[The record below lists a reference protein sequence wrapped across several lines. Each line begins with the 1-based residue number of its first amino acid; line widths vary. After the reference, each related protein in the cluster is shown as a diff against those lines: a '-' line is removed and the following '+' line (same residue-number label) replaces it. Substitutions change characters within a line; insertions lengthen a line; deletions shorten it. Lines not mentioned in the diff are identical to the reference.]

1 MYNQFQID
9 MLKKIS
15 DKIKSE
21 TSITQISPCSGSTF
35 HDGKN
40 CFYFAVKI
48 SLGDVIND
56 EEKYLLNALSINPNK
71 DVINFTLWS
80 DDNNELK
87 AGSILFWSINM
98 DSFRED
104 SNYMSWKKEVILVAD
119 DDYISALNEIVNTI
133 VVSVKKAD
141 QLLNDEN
148 LLELKKIMSE
158 KVEQFRLLE
167 EAYHEFQQKYLKER
181 ATHEQSFDELKRKYS
196 ELFKKKLRMLN
207 DF

>member
-21 TSITQISPCSGSTF
+21 TPITQISPCSGSTF
-35 HDGKN
+35 HNGKN

-56 EEKYLLNALSINPNK
+56 DKILNLLSINPKK

-119 DDYISALNEIVNTI
+119 DDYISALNEIVETI
-133 VVSVKKAD
+133 VDSVKKAD
-141 QLLNDEN
+141 QLFNDEN
-148 LLELKKIMSE
+148 LLKLKKIMGE

-167 EAYHEFQQKYLKER
+167 EAYHEFQQKYFQER
-181 ATHEQSFDELKRKYS
+181 AIHEKSFAALKSKYS
-196 ELFKKKLRMLN
+196 ELFKKKIRIIK

>member
-21 TSITQISPCSGSTF
+21 TPITQISPCSGSTF
-35 HDGKN
+35 HNGKN

-48 SLGDVIND
+48 SLGDLIND
-56 EEKYLLNALSINPNK
+56 EEKYLLNALSINPHK

-80 DDNNELK
+80 DDNNTLQ
-87 AGSILFWSINM
+87 AGSILFWSIDM

-104 SNYMSWKKEVILVAD
+104 SNYMTWKKEVILVAN
-119 DDYISALNEIVNTI
+119 DDYISALNEIVKMI
-133 VVSVKKAD
+133 VDSVKKAD
-141 QLLNDEN
+141 MLLNDEN
-148 LLELKKIMSE
+148 LLELKKIISE

-167 EAYHEFQQKYLKER
+167 EAYHEFQQKYKQER
-181 ATHEQSFDELKRKYS
+181 ETYNDTLTELKRKYG
-196 ELFKKKLRMLN
+196 EIFRKRLRMIK

>member
-21 TSITQISPCSGSTF
+21 TPITQISPCSGSTF
-35 HDGKN
+35 HDGRN

-56 EEKYLLNALSINPNK
+56 DKILNLLSINPKK

-119 DDYISALNEIVNTI
+119 DDFISALNEIVKTI
-133 VVSVKKAD
+133 VDSVKKAD

-158 KVEQFRLLE
+158 KVEQFRLF
-167 EAYHEFQQKYLKER
+167 EASYCEFQQKYLQER
-181 ATHEQSFDELKRKYS
+181 DAHKQSFDELKRKYS

>member
-1 MYNQFQID
+1 

-21 TSITQISPCSGSTF
+21 TPITQISPCSGSTF
-35 HDGKN
+35 QDGKN

-56 EEKYLLNALSINPNK
+56 DKILNLLSINPKK

-119 DDYISALNEIVNTI
+119 DDYISALNEIVKTI
-133 VVSVKKAD
+133 VDSVKKAD
-141 QLLNDEN
+141 QLFNDEN

-158 KVEQFRLLE
+158 KVEQFRLFE
-167 EAYHEFQQKYLKER
+167 ESYHEFQQKYLQER
-181 ATHEQSFDELKRKYS
+181 ATYKQSFDELKRKYS
-196 ELFKKKLRMLN
+196 ELFKKKLRMIN